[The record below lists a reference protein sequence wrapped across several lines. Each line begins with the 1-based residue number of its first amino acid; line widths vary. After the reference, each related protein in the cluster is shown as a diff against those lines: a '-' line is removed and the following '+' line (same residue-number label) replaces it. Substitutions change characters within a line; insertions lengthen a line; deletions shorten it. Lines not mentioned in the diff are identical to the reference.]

1 VANTIIRAPRRNR
14 YLVLDQRIIDD
25 TRLSWAARGML
36 AYLLSRPDN
45 WEVRVTDLQRRGNLG
60 RDGTYKLISD
70 LRSTGYVE
78 FQQTRDARG
87 CIRGGSYIVRE
98 IPNPP
103 HPESPDTDV
112 PEPAAPH
119 PVEPEALTTTE
130 VNLLPS
136 TTTTTYNTKEQYSNL
151 DQPTQVIAFSGGI
164 SAEQQRA
171 ACEKVARFEPAL
183 AQMLIDEWAGAINA
197 GKIKKS
203 SLGYLHELAARLDSN
218 QFSCHYADNIARNR
232 KEMRFTNQS
241 GLDDCALH
249 GS

>member
-1 VANTIIRAPRRNR
+1 
-14 YLVLDQRIIDD
+14 
-25 TRLSWAARGML
+25 ML

-45 WEVRVTDLQRRGNLG
+45 WEVRVKDLQRRGNLG

-78 FQQTRDARG
+78 FQQARDARG

-103 HPESPDTDV
+103 RPESPDTDV
-112 PEPAAPH
+112 PEPAVPY
-119 PVEPEALTTTE
+119 PVDPEALTTTQ

-136 TTTTTYNTKEQYSNL
+136 TTTTTYNTKERYSNL
-151 DQPTQVIAFSGGI
+151 DQPTQVIAFPDWI
-164 SAEQQRA
+164 SVEQQSA
-171 ACEKVARFEPAL
+171 AREKVARFEPVL

-203 SLGYLHELAARLDSN
+203 PLGYLHEMAARQDSN
-218 QFSCHYADNIARNR
+218 QFSCYYADDIARAR
-232 KEMRFTNQS
+232 KETRIM
-241 GLDDCALH
+241 G
-249 GS
+249 

>member
-1 VANTIIRAPRRNR
+1 MANTIIRAPRRNR
-14 YLVLDQRIIDD
+14 YLVIDQRIVDD

-45 WEVRVTDLQRRGNLG
+45 WEVRVKDLQRRGNLG
-60 RDGTYKLISD
+60 RDGTYKLIND

-78 FQQTRDARG
+78 FRQGRNARG
-87 CIRGGSYIVRE
+87 RIRGGSYIIRE

-112 PEPAAPH
+112 PEPVAPY
-119 PVEPEALTTTE
+119 PVDPEALTTTE

-136 TTTTTYNTKEQYSNL
+136 TTTTTHNTKERYSNF
-151 DQPTQVIAFSGGI
+151 DQRTHSIVFPDWI
-164 SAEQQRA
+164 SAEVQCA
-171 ACEKVARFEPAL
+171 ACEKVARFESAL

-203 SLGYLHELAARLDSN
+203 PLGYLRELAARLDSN
-218 QFSCHYADNIARNR
+218 QFSCHYADDIANVR
-232 KEMRFTNQS
+232 KEMLST
-241 GLDDCALH
+241 GLE
-249 GS
+249 

>member
-1 VANTIIRAPRRNR
+1 MANTIIRAPRRNR

-60 RDGTYKLISD
+60 RDGTYRLISD

-78 FQQTRDARG
+78 FQKARDARG

-103 HPESPDTDV
+103 YPESPDTDM
-112 PEPAAPH
+112 PEPAAQY
-119 PVEPEALTTTE
+119 PVEPEALTTTD

-136 TTTTTYNTKEQYSNL
+136 TTTTTYNTKERYSNFN
-151 DQPTQVIAFSGGI
+151 QRTQVIVFPDWI
-164 SAEQQRA
+164 SVEQQCA
-171 ACEKVARFEPAL
+171 AREKVARFEPVL
-183 AQMLIDEWAGAINA
+183 AQMLIDEWAGAISA

-203 SLGYLHELAARLDSN
+203 PLGYLHELAARLDSN
-218 QFSCHYADNIARNR
+218 QFSCHYADQIVEARFDMKQTAND
-232 KEMRFTNQS
+232 S
-241 GLDDCALH
+241 
-249 GS
+249 

>member
-1 VANTIIRAPRRNR
+1 MANTIIRAPRRNR

-25 TRLSWAARGML
+25 TRLSWATRGML

-78 FQQTRDARG
+78 FQQARDALGR
-87 CIRGGSYIVRE
+87 IRGGSYIVRE

-112 PEPAAPH
+112 PEPAAPY

-136 TTTTTYNTKEQYSNL
+136 TTTTTHNTKERYSNL
-151 DQPTQVIAFSGGI
+151 DQPTQVIAFPDWI
-164 SAEQQRA
+164 SDEQQNA
-171 ACEKVARFEPAL
+171 AREKVARFESAL
-183 AQMLIDEWAGAINA
+183 AQMLIDEWAGAISA

-203 SLGYLHELAARLDSN
+203 PLGYLHELAARLDRN
-218 QFSCHYADNIARNR
+218 QFKCHYGQDLVQTRTGD
-232 KEMRFTNQS
+232 RFLN
-241 GLDDCALH
+241 
-249 GS
+249 

>member
-1 VANTIIRAPRRNR
+1 MANTIIRAPRRNR

-60 RDGTYKLISD
+60 RDGTYRLISD

-78 FQQTRDARG
+78 FQQTRDALGR
-87 CIRGGSYIVRE
+87 IRGGSYIVRE

-103 HPESPDTDV
+103 HPESPDTAV
-112 PEPAAPH
+112 PEPAAPY
-119 PVEPEALTTTE
+119 PVNPEALTTTE

-136 TTTTTYNTKEQYSNL
+136 TTTTTHNTKERISNL
-151 DQPTQVIAFSGGI
+151 DQPTQVIAFPDWI
-164 SAEQQRA
+164 SAEQQSA
-171 ACEKVARFEPAL
+171 AREKVARFETAE

-197 GKIKKS
+197 GKITKS
-203 SLGYLHELAARLDSN
+203 PLGYLHELAARLDRN
-218 QFSCHYADNIARNR
+218 QFTYHYGQYLVQTRIGD
-232 KEMRFTNQS
+232 RFLN
-241 GLDDCALH
+241 
-249 GS
+249 

>member
-1 VANTIIRAPRRNR
+1 MPGVANTIIRAPRRNR
-14 YLVLDQRIIDD
+14 YLVLDQRIVDD

-45 WEVRVTDLQRRGNLG
+45 WEVRVKDLQRRGNLG

-78 FQQTRDARG
+78 FQQARDARG

-112 PEPAAPH
+112 PEPAAPY
-119 PVEPEALTTTE
+119 PVDPEALTTTE

-136 TTTTTYNTKEQYSNL
+136 TTTTTYNTKERFSNL
-151 DQPTQVIAFSGGI
+151 DQLTHSIVFPGWI
-164 SAEQQRA
+164 SAEQQSVAR
-171 ACEKVARFEPAL
+171 EKVARFEPAQ

-197 GKIKKS
+197 GKIKES
-203 SLGYLHELAARLDSN
+203 PLGYLHEMAARLDSN
-218 QFSCHYADNIARNR
+218 QFSCHYADDIARAR
-232 KEMRFTNQS
+232 KEERLMS
-241 GLDDCALH
+241 
-249 GS
+249 